1 MSIFIISF
9 SSLLINSS
17 SLNLVPKINPKYEV
31 LLYKLLLIIEGNR
44 PELLCY
50 KEKIKL
56 KVLVIR
62 KKNVVRNI
70 SIKLLIKI
78 LYGKFNKYIR
88 INF

>member
-1 MSIFIISF
+1 MKLLVNKGLIFM
-9 SSLLINSS
+9 
-17 SLNLVPKINPKYEV
+17 KYYV
-31 LLYKLLLIIEGNR
+31 ILLYKLLLIIEENR

-78 LYGKFNKYIR
+78 LYDKFNKYIR
-88 INF
+88 INFLNII